1 MKLRILKA
9 LLQKEVKLMRRNP
22 IIPKI
27 VLLMPIMVM
36 LVLPL
41 VANLDVKNVEVT
53 VVDNDH
59 SQLSRRMIA
68 DIEAAET
75 LTVAAVCNTHNEAMV
90 TVEEGKADVVLT
102 IPPDYAKNLVNNAAS
117 GAVVSNGA
125 TSGNTGDNIA
135 VDVEAN
141 GVNATK
147 GMLGA
152 QYVSQSVM
160 GTLNQWQIENGI
172 SLPVSAISVINRYN
186 PTLNF
191 RNYMIPALMV
201 VLLIIICGFLPTL
214 NLVSEKESGT
224 IDAMNVTPV
233 SRFIFVLSKL
243 IPFWVVGL
251 LVVTVGMVIGRL
263 VYGLAPEGSIWA
275 IYLATILF
283 SLVMSGLGVAI
294 ANKSATMLQS
304 IFVMFAFI
312 MIFQLMGG
320 LFTPIRSMPEW
331 AQCITYAVPP
341 RYFIE
346 IMRSVYLKGTT
357 VMELW
362 IQYSALLG
370 FALLTCLLAALTYKK
385 RN

>member
-1 MKLRILKA
+1 MKIRILKA

-22 IIPKI
+22 LIPKI
-27 VLLMPIMVM
+27 IIAMPIMVM

-41 VANLDVKNVEVT
+41 VANLDVKNVGVA

-68 DIEAAET
+68 DIDASEY
-75 LTVAAVCNTHNEAMV
+75 LTVNAVAGTYDEALSS
-90 TVEEGKADVVLT
+90 VENGEADVILT
-102 IPPDYAKNLVNNAAS
+102 IPPHYSREIVEGKGKLD
-117 GAVVSNGA
+117 
-125 TSGNTGDNIA
+125 I
-135 VDVEAN
+135 EAN

-152 QYVSQSVM
+152 QYVSQSAM
-160 GTLNQWQIENGI
+160 ATLSQWRSENGI
-172 SLPVSAISVINRYN
+172 AVTLPETSVINLYN

-191 RNYMIPALMV
+191 RNYMIPALIV
-201 VLLIIICGFLPTL
+201 VLLIIICGFLPAL

-224 IDAMNVTPV
+224 IEAMNVTPV
-233 SRFIFVLSKL
+233 SRFAFVLSKL
-243 IPFWVVGL
+243 IPFWIVGL
-251 LVVTVGMVIGRL
+251 IVVTVGMIIGWL
-263 VYGLAPEGSIWA
+263 VYGLKPAGSLGA
-275 IYLATILF
+275 IYLVTILF
-283 SLVMSGLGVAI
+283 SLTMSGLGVTI

-331 AQCITYAVPP
+331 AQCITYAIPP

-346 IMRSVYLKGTT
+346 IMRSVYLKGSGIID
-357 VMELW
+357 LCP
-362 IQYSALLG
+362 QYAAIAA
-370 FALLTCLLAALTYKK
+370 FALFFSILASLTYTK
-385 RN
+385 RT

>member
-9 LLQKEVKLMRRNP
+9 LLRKEVKLMKRNP

-27 VLLMPIMVM
+27 ILAMPVMVM

-41 VANLDVKNVEVT
+41 VANLDVKNVAVT
-53 VVDNDH
+53 IVDNDH
-59 SQLSRRMIA
+59 SQLSRRIIA
-68 DIEAAET
+68 DINASET
-75 LTVAAVCNTHNEAMV
+75 LEIAFVCTTHSEAMKSI
-90 TVEEGKADVVLT
+90 EEGKSDLIVT
-102 IPPDYAKNLVNNAAS
+102 IPPDYCKNMQA
-117 GAVVSNGA
+117 GMPEI
-125 TSGNTGDNIA
+125 DI
-135 VDVEAN
+135 EAN

-152 QYVSQSVM
+152 QYVSQSVA
-160 GTLNQWQIENGI
+160 GTLRDWQIENGI
-172 SLPVSAISVINRYN
+172 IPPQSNISVINRYN

-201 VLLIIICGFLPTL
+201 FLLIIICGFLPTL
-214 NLVSEKESGT
+214 NLVSEKETGT
-224 IDAMNVTPV
+224 IEAMNVTPV

-243 IPFWVVGL
+243 IPFWIIGL
-251 LVVTVGMVIGRL
+251 LVVTVGMGIGWA
-263 VYGLAPEGSIWA
+263 VYGLTPEGSIGS

-283 SLVMSGLGVAI
+283 SLVMSGLGVVI

-320 LFTPIRSMPEW
+320 LFTPIRSMPMW
-331 AQCITYAVPP
+331 AQYLTFAVPP

-357 VMELW
+357 ITELW
-362 IQYSALLG
+362 LQYTCLGG

-385 RN
+385 RT